1 MKILDPLYQDLLA
14 SVLDDD
20 DDDDNCMIKPECE
33 FFLSEILSDLLLY
46 SALSKLTG
54 CTQYVNAKNGLRFI

>member
-1 MKILDPLYQDLLA
+1 MDPLYQDLLE

-20 DDDDNCMIKPECE
+20 DCKIKPECE

-54 CTQYVNAKNGLRFI
+54 FTQYVNAKDGLRLI